1 MALTINTNIVN
12 DIDGYLLDAKNVK
25 GGYVVVSGR
34 GADTKENLQASTK
47 VVGTLVY
54 DAYEE
59 KSYRWNGSLW
69 VEEQGGSAGG
79 VTETQIRNLLAGLG
93 LDGHSL
99 DKEIINNVSRNVIA
113 LDGYS
118 IVDPTEVDSDGNP
131 IAELVISNIA
141 TDEEAGI
148 TNGHLFNDILNTIYL
163 AGNTK
168 NPKYISV
175 DAKGNTVIEDIALK
189 SDIND
194 GALSWG
200 QLGANN

>member
-1 MALTINTNIVN
+1 M
-12 DIDGYLLDAKNVK
+12 
-25 GGYVVVSGR
+25 
-34 GADTKENLQASTK
+34 
-47 VVGTLVY
+47 
-54 DAYEE
+54 
-59 KSYRWNGSLW
+59 W

-79 VTETQIRNLLAGLG
+79 VNEAQIRNLLAGLG

-118 IVDPTEVDSDGNP
+118 IVDPTEVDSDGNLV
-131 IAELVISNIA
+131 AELVISNIA
-141 TDEEAGI
+141 ADEETGI

-175 DAKGNTVIEDIALK
+175 DANGNTVIEDIALK
-189 SDIND
+189 SDIHD
-194 GALSWG
+194 GALS
-200 QLGANN
+200 

>member
-1 MALTINTNIVN
+1 M
-12 DIDGYLLDAKNVK
+12 
-25 GGYVVVSGR
+25 
-34 GADTKENLQASTK
+34 
-47 VVGTLVY
+47 
-54 DAYEE
+54 
-59 KSYRWNGSLW
+59 
-69 VEEQGGSAGG
+69 
-79 VTETQIRNLLAGLG
+79 LAGLG

-131 IAELVISNIA
+131 IAVAELVISNIA

-175 DAKGNTVIEDIALK
+175 DAGGNTVIEDIALK
-189 SDIND
+189 SDIHD
-194 GALSWG
+194 GALS
-200 QLGANN
+200 

>member
-1 MALTINTNIVN
+1 M
-12 DIDGYLLDAKNVK
+12 
-25 GGYVVVSGR
+25 
-34 GADTKENLQASTK
+34 
-47 VVGTLVY
+47 
-54 DAYEE
+54 
-59 KSYRWNGSLW
+59 
-69 VEEQGGSAGG
+69 
-79 VTETQIRNLLAGLG
+79 LAGLG

-99 DKEIINNVSRNVIA
+99 DNEIINNVSRNVIA

-131 IAELVISNIA
+131 VAELVISNIA

-175 DAKGNTVIEDIALK
+175 DANGNTVIEDIALK
-189 SDIND
+189 SDIHD
-194 GALSWG
+194 GALS
-200 QLGANN
+200 

>member
-1 MALTINTNIVN
+1 M
-12 DIDGYLLDAKNVK
+12 
-25 GGYVVVSGR
+25 
-34 GADTKENLQASTK
+34 
-47 VVGTLVY
+47 
-54 DAYEE
+54 
-59 KSYRWNGSLW
+59 W

-79 VTETQIRNLLAGLG
+79 VTENQIRNLLAGLG

-99 DKEIINNVSRNVIA
+99 DREIINNVSRNVIA

-141 TDEEAGI
+141 ADEEAGI

-168 NPKYISV
+168 NPTYKSV
-175 DAKGNTVIEDIALK
+175 DAGGNTVIEDIALK
-189 SDIND
+189 SDIHD
-194 GALSWG
+194 GALS
-200 QLGANN
+200 

>member
-1 MALTINTNIVN
+1 M
-12 DIDGYLLDAKNVK
+12 
-25 GGYVVVSGR
+25 
-34 GADTKENLQASTK
+34 
-47 VVGTLVY
+47 
-54 DAYEE
+54 
-59 KSYRWNGSLW
+59 W

-79 VTETQIRNLLAGLG
+79 VTEAQIRNLLAGLG
-93 LDGHSL
+93 LYGHSL
-99 DKEIINNVSRNVIA
+99 DNEIINNVSRNVIA

-141 TDEEAGI
+141 ADKEAGV

-175 DAKGNTVIEDIALK
+175 DANGNTVIEDIALK
-189 SDIND
+189 SDIHD
-194 GALSWG
+194 GALS
-200 QLGANN
+200 